1 MLRYGKNT
9 KKYKTEI
16 TMGKIRTYNVDA
28 AKQLAD
34 KFVEITEIDLTS
46 TSRHQEESYFRAL
59 LYKIMVDVNG
69 MNDRMISDWFQDM
82 GVRRNR
88 SSIFHALRKI
98 DIYYESYVK
107 FRNVYDLFFDDK
119 KKERERIESKKSEKV
134 RMINERIARK
144 LEVGERNK
152 IHQLADVVPQD
163 RIEEMYEMM
172 TLRIKS
178 WNWKSK
184 DKCEII
190 DSSTSMEGMHW

>member
-1 MLRYGKNT
+1 
-9 KKYKTEI
+9 
-16 TMGKIRTYNVDA
+16 MGKIRTYNVEA

-46 TSRHQEESYFRAL
+46 TSRYQDEAYFRAL
-59 LYKIMVDVNG
+59 LYKIMVDING

-98 DIYYESYVK
+98 DIYYESYVN

-134 RMINERIARK
+134 RIINERIAKK
-144 LEVGERNK
+144 LEIGERNR
-152 IHQLADVVPQD
+152 IHGLADVIPKD

-190 DSSTSMEGMHW
+190 NSSTSMEGMHW